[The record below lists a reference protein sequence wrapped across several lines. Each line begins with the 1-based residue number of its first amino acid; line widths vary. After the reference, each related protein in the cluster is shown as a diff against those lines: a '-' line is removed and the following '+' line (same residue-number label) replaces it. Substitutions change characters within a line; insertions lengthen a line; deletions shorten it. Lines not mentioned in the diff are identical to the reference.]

1 MSNNNSLIDG
11 SGYFYDASENAGT
24 VAVAEFYDSATNTG
38 EITDNAVFNDSAANH
53 GNVAVAVFDGA
64 SQNTGMVDNAVFLGS
79 AVNSGYVTVS
89 ATFLG
94 GSTNAGTVAA
104 ATFQDTASNAG
115 GTVTGNAIF
124 QGTSTNSGG
133 YVSGDA
139 TFAPGATNNGTVY
152 GTVTNEGSNPSAG
165 TVLSASVVNYIDING
180 NQYANGTYDVIAD
193 GNGGSSNGNYTY
205 VAEFSDIG
213 SDQTYRYVSNGNG
226 TWNSVYING
235 YVISSVTN
243 YITID
248 GSQYQNGTVDTV
260 ADGNG
265 GTNDTTNY
273 LANGVIIANNITYT
287 ERNVAS
293 YMGFDFANGTV
304 DYVSDGIGGYT
315 ESDRDYPEAGTALG
329 TYGGYA
335 YVANGTGGWNT
346 YLEAGTII
354 SSNNVNYININ
365 GYQYQNGTYN
375 VLADG
380 NGGSYNSYTYAM
392 HGDVFTT
399 GVNAGTIY
407 TPAGAYNYDI
417 NYLSDGM
424 GGYTE
429 AHLYPATDTYLNED
443 ESYTYTSNA
452 AGGYNSVPKE

>member
-1 MSNNNSLIDG
+1 MGNINSLIDG
-11 SGYFYDASENAGT
+11 SGYFYDTSENAGT
-24 VAVAEFYDSATNTG
+24 VAVGEFYDSATNTG

-53 GNVAVAVFDGA
+53 GDVAVAVFDGT
-64 SQNTGMVDNAVFLGS
+64 SQNTGTVDNAVFLGS
-79 AVNSGYVTVS
+79 AVNAGTVTVS
-89 ATFLG
+89 ATFQG
-94 GSTNAGTVAA
+94 GSTNTGTVAA
-104 ATFQDTASNAG
+104 ATFQDTASNDG
-115 GTVTGNAIF
+115 GTVTGNAVF
-124 QGTSTNSGG
+124 EGTSTNDGG
-133 YVSGDA
+133 TVGGDA
-139 TFAPGATNNGTVY
+139 YFATTATNNGTVN
-152 GTVTNEGSNPSAG
+152 GEVTNEVSNPAAG
-165 TVLSASVVNYIDING
+165 TVLSAGVVNYIDING

-213 SDQTYRYVSNGNG
+213 SDQTYRYVSNGDG
-226 TWNSVYING
+226 TWDSVYING

-273 LANGVIIANNITYT
+273 LANGEIIANNISYT
-287 ERNVAS
+287 ERNVDT
-293 YMGFDFANGTV
+293 YMSFDFANGTV

-315 ESDRDYPEAGTALG
+315 ESDRDYPEAGTVLG

-399 GVNAGTIY
+399 ASGAGSII
-407 TPAGAYNYDI
+407 TPAGSVYYDI
-417 NYLSDGM
+417 NYLSDGI